1 MTLFSRS
8 PSSNAIA
15 VWSGRISGNF
25 PSFLCWLPCR
35 RQTHQGNG
43 ISAAMEGPNP
53 NTHYTLVHY
62 SVAEQCFNWF
72 AKTIRARLSSSRYVS
87 HYYNRQGFGKHSEFA
102 TNTSQ
107 ISSFSSLRLSRQNK
121 INLYISVMLIILS
134 IVIGMLA
141 IHSKPY
147 SMVVMSSWRTN
158 KRMGWYPTV
167 TFTGSPLPTSDPA
180 IISINLL

>member
-53 NTHYTLVHY
+53 NTHYTLVY
-62 SVAEQCFNWF
+62 YFVAEQCFNWF
-72 AKTIRARLSSSRYVS
+72 AKTIRARLSLWRYVS

-107 ISSFSSLRLSRQNK
+107 ISSFSSL
-121 INLYISVMLIILS
+121 NLYIEVMLIILS

-141 IHSKPY
+141 IHSKSY

-167 TFTGSPLPTSDPA
+167 TFPGSPLPTSDPA